1 MMPVVRIN
9 DGTFADMTTIA
20 TWFGTK
26 TPSETI
32 DRIVREVMGN
42 LGLERDD
49 EGVEEVA
56 AGKGFLEFDKAPGLG
71 YTKLLAATVAGK
83 PVEAVYWKTALL
95 AVIHQ
100 LKLKGYTGKQ
110 LIDELNVPARPD
122 KFEERGFEYV
132 EDLGISIQGQSATSA
147 WKEMERLA
155 KKWQIPVTVEFSWY
169 HSPKAQFPG
178 RRGRLTAP

>member
-9 DGTFADMTTIA
+9 DGTFADIATIA

-32 DRIVREVMGN
+32 DRIVREAMGN
-42 LGLERDD
+42 LGLERDE
-49 EGVEEVA
+49 EGVGEVA
-56 AGKGFLEFDKAPGLG
+56 ATDGVLEFDKAPGLG
-71 YTKLLAATVAGK
+71 YTKLLAASVASK
-83 PVEAVYWKTALL
+83 PVDAPYWKTALL

-100 LKLKGYTGKQ
+100 LKVKGYSGERLAK
-110 LIDELNVPARPD
+110 ELNVPARPD
-122 KFEERGFEYV
+122 RFEERGFEYV
-132 EDLGISIQGQSATSA
+132 EDLGLSIQGQSATSA
-147 WKEMERLA
+147 WREMERLA

-178 RRGRLTAP
+178 KRGRLTAP

>member
-9 DGTFADMTTIA
+9 DGTFADIATIS

-32 DRIVREVMGN
+32 GRIVREAMGS

-49 EGVEEVA
+49 EGAREVA
-56 AGKGFLEFDKAPGLG
+56 ASDRVLEFDKAPGLG
-71 YTKLLAATVAGK
+71 YTKLLTATVASK
-83 PVEAVYWKTALL
+83 PVNEPYWKTALL

-100 LKLKGYTGKQ
+100 VQVQGYTGDR
-110 LIDELNVPARPD
+110 LVEELNVPARPGR
-122 KFEERGFEYV
+122 FEERGFEYV
-132 EDLGISIQGQSATSA
+132 DDLGISIQGQSASSA
-147 WKEMERLA
+147 WREMERLA
-155 KKWQIPVTVEFSWY
+155 KKWQIPVNVEFSWY

-178 RRGRLTAP
+178 KRGRLTAP